1 MKGYTISTIGQSI
14 LLFKINRPEKRNAV
28 NYEVMDGL
36 EEAISLAE
44 QDDAI
49 KLMAITGEGE
59 KAFCSGGDLSEFH
72 GLKSEEEAY
81 GMLSRM
87 GEILYRLAILPKP
100 TLAVINGSAV
110 GGGCEIAAACDFR
123 VASIISKMGFIQGN
137 LGITTGW
144 GGASLLFERIQASD
158 ALKLLC
164 ESSIIEVQRLKE
176 MGFIQEIRISWTE
189 EDIIHFTRQLLQKE
203 TGVLSAYKKS
213 LVQKWKMTGLKDRI
227 LQEIKNCSVLWESE
241 AHHKAV
247 DRFLKN

>member
-36 EEAISLAE
+36 EEAISLAD
-44 QDDAI
+44 QDEAI
-49 KLMAITGEGE
+49 KIMAITGEGE

-72 GLKSEEEAY
+72 GLKTEEEAFW
-81 GMLSRM
+81 MLSRM
-87 GEILYRLAILPKP
+87 GGILYRLAVLPKP

-123 VASIISKMGFIQGN
+123 IASINSKMGFIQGN

-164 ESSIIEVQRLKE
+164 ESSIKDVHGLKE
-176 MGFIQEIRISWTE
+176 IGFIQEISDFWSE
-189 EDIIHFTRQLLQKE
+189 EKIVEFTQQMLQKE
-203 TGVLSAYKKS
+203 TAVLSAYKSS
-213 LVQKWKMTGLKDRI
+213 LVQKWKVTGLKDRI
-227 LQEIKNCSVLWESE
+227 YQEIKNCSVLWESD